1 MTGLELVER
10 GVARDA
16 LALLAIPITPLQILL
31 PFLISRYTTG
41 SKPLNIYIKSYP
53 FR

>member
-10 GVARDA
+10 GVTRES
-16 LALLAIPITPLQILL
+16 LALLAIPITPLQIIL
-31 PFLISRYTTG
+31 PFIISKYTTG
-41 SKPLNIYIKSYP
+41 AQPLNIYIKSYP